1 MSGQPAIQASAVH
14 KSFGAVKALDGLDL
28 AVEKGSVL
36 GLLGPNGAGKTTIVK
51 IISTLLKN
59 FSGEVL
65 VDGINVA
72 REPKRVREVIGLAGQ
87 DPAVDQWHTGFE
99 NLVMVGQLFH
109 MSKSAARAR
118 ATEILEN
125 LDLAEAADRIVRGY
139 SGGMRRRLD
148 IGAALVARPKIL
160 ILDEPT
166 TGLDPKARIELWE
179 VIRTLVKS
187 GTTLLLTT
195 QYLEE
200 ADALADSIVVI
211 DQGRVIAEGTPAQLK
226 AKLGQDVLELTVAG
240 EDQAAQAKELL
251 EGLGSESPRAHER
264 TITVPVLEGS
274 ASLFEAVRR
283 LDSANVE
290 ILNLSLRQPS
300 LDEVFLA
307 LTGNAAG
314 GQGTETQGN
323 RS

>member
-28 AVEKGSVL
+28 AVEAGSVL

-87 DPAVDQWHTGFE
+87 DQAVDQWHTGFE

-125 LDLAEAADRIVRGY
+125 LDLADAADRIVRGY

-187 GTTLLLTT
+187 GTTLLLTNPVPGRGRRAGRFHRGHRPR
-195 QYLEE
+195 QGHRRGHAGPIESKAGPGRIG
-200 ADALADSIVVI
+200 ADGGRRGSGGTRKNNCWRVLAVKAPGRTSALSPSRYWRDRRACSKQCAD
-211 DQGRVIAEGTPAQLK
+211 
-226 AKLGQDVLELTVAG
+226 
-240 EDQAAQAKELL
+240 
-251 EGLGSESPRAHER
+251 
-264 TITVPVLEGS
+264 
-274 ASLFEAVRR
+274 
-283 LDSANVE
+283 
-290 ILNLSLRQPS
+290 
-300 LDEVFLA
+300 
-307 LTGNAAG
+307 
-314 GQGTETQGN
+314 
-323 RS
+323 